1 MSVGEVLAFFTGLVT
16 FPALVILGTFLLV
29 FVATYVESGV
39 LGFLFVVIASG
50 VLWWTGANVFAVFV
64 AHPILTAIGII
75 AYLPIGYL
83 WGIKFNLPREAR
95 KDAAKTK
102 AKIEQYKPDFVSD
115 CKQWLEADDTRDF
128 FVGLPM
134 VTKTVEVKGRYV
146 GNPESKQ
153 VRVIQEDAKAQLL
166 AALKKDNDAVPET
179 LEPSFR
185 QYLERKGITKP
196 SALKYKDRLMCWI
209 VFWFWS
215 VIAYVCTELLHDFFS
230 FIWRKICSF
239 FDSLWRYLTG
249 IVTRVIDKAYAE
261 AGIDH
266 LVTNDK

>member
-39 LGFLFVVIASG
+39 
-50 VLWWTGANVFAVFV
+50 
-64 AHPILTAIGII
+64 
-75 AYLPIGYL
+75 IGYL

-153 VRVIQEDAKAQLL
+153 V
-166 AALKKDNDAVPET
+166 
-179 LEPSFR
+179 
-185 QYLERKGITKP
+185 
-196 SALKYKDRLMCWI
+196 
-209 VFWFWS
+209 
-215 VIAYVCTELLHDFFS
+215 
-230 FIWRKICSF
+230 
-239 FDSLWRYLTG
+239 
-249 IVTRVIDKAYAE
+249 
-261 AGIDH
+261 
-266 LVTNDK
+266 